1 MWRVGIGR
9 RSPGLLLFGF
19 ILGVLRSARL
29 ALRLKPF
36 ERRPRSS
43 GALLNITRR
52 ALPRG
57 LPSTRRSP
65 RIARKLLL
73 EGGHTLR
80 STAASILSS
89 FSPVLNNPLLALAR
103 IFVPSTA
110 ISASLTSPSPINAV
124 TLCVQQ
130 PVENLGAFDP
140 EIGEPVIV
148 QRHAARQPP
157 IGGVALGKPL
167 QFARRP
173 YPFDRRIEPQRKQN
187 REIGGRPARLPLARP
202 YPLIKLRRIAALD
215 ETPDDARAMV
225 RRQKPLEIDHIP
237 AQLTPIRPHHPSF
250 RHRRFAHIS
259 DRESQQGRKDHFFT
273 RSQAGMTRRRCGA
286 LIRPVSPATFSQG
299 EKGRRPHPALRATP
313 GSSPGR
319 LFSQREK
326 GEPYERAALT
336 SDGSGL

>member
-173 YPFDRRIEPQRKQN
+173 YPFDHRIEPQ
-187 REIGGRPARLPLARP
+187 
-202 YPLIKLRRIAALD
+202 
-215 ETPDDARAMV
+215 
-225 RRQKPLEIDHIP
+225 
-237 AQLTPIRPHHPSF
+237 
-250 RHRRFAHIS
+250 
-259 DRESQQGRKDHFFT
+259 
-273 RSQAGMTRRRCGA
+273 
-286 LIRPVSPATFSQG
+286 
-299 EKGRRPHPALRATP
+299 
-313 GSSPGR
+313 
-319 LFSQREK
+319 
-326 GEPYERAALT
+326 
-336 SDGSGL
+336 